1 MSARPPPLTTTTR
14 LPVSVWFF
22 WSDQFGLRL
31 QLVGDTTNAE
41 TVELEGSEEGFVARY
56 RRADGRV
63 AAALAANR
71 PADVGTL
78 TREVALVA

>member
-1 MSARPPPLTTTTR
+1 MH
-14 LPVSVWFF
+14 
-22 WSDQFGLRL
+22 
-31 QLVGDTTNAE
+31 AE

-78 TREVALVA
+78 TREVALAA